1 MANQSARFW
10 LVSLIGLLLVNAISA
25 FAVVSTTYQSR
36 QLHAGMNESIKQK
49 VQLDEEYG
57 RLLLE
62 KNTWISPAE
71 IELVASQKLKMR
83 APAIDQ
89 TVVIDR

>member
-36 QLHAGMNESIKQK
+36 QLRAGMNESIKQK